1 MTSSPNLEKIFKPEN
16 EKFDRSEYDN
26 ELFIRQEDENDKIYS
41 NVIIDID
48 FKNQINLKKNNN
60 YLDYEIIIKDKPE
73 LCNNKTTLQIN
84 KPNKILNYDIIKNN
98 TVSIYD
104 YPKLRNDFKYFYLFI
119 ITQIDRVTFNL
130 YLSIV
135 NYIHYDIEY
144 KILDFIIV
152 FKKLYKYLYIV
163 KKFIDDKPDCKKKLN
178 ILNKQTKVIELIN
191 TLENK
196 LEKQLKL

>member
-1 MTSSPNLEKIFKPEN
+1 MTSSPNLEKILNPEY

-60 YLDYEIIIKDKPE
+60 YLDYQIIVKDKPE

-98 TVSIYD
+98 TLSIYD

-144 KILDFIIV
+144 EISDFINV

-191 TLENK
+191 TLEHN
-196 LEKQLKL
+196 LEEQL

>member
-1 MTSSPNLEKIFKPEN
+1 MTSSPNLEKIINPEY

-26 ELFIRQEDENDKIYS
+26 LLFIRQEDENDKIYS

-60 YLDYEIIIKDKPE
+60 NLDYQIIIEDKPE
-73 LCNNKTTLQIN
+73 LCNNKTNLQIN

-144 KILDFIIV
+144 EISDFIKV

-163 KKFIDDKPDCKKKLN
+163 KKFIDNKPDCKKKLN

-191 TLENK
+191 TLEHK
-196 LEKQLKL
+196 LEKQL

>member
-1 MTSSPNLEKIFKPEN
+1 MTSLLEKILNPEY

-26 ELFIRQEDENDKIYS
+26 ELFIRQDDENDKIYS

-48 FKNQINLKKNNN
+48 FKNKINLKKNDN
-60 YLDYEIIIKDKPE
+60 YLDYQIIIKDKPE
-73 LCNNKTTLQIN
+73 LCNNTTTLQIN

-135 NYIHYDIEY
+135 NYIHYDIIYE
-144 KILDFIIV
+144 ISDFIKV

-163 KKFIDDKPDCKKKLN
+163 KKFIDDKPDCKKELN
-178 ILNKQTKVIELIN
+178 ILNKQTKVINLIN
-191 TLENK
+191 NLEHN